1 MEGAGLAEDQAQMAP
16 HAARRERSPLPAVP
30 LRAFVAGVLQ
40 NLDPPQPC
48 SFLQPGQ
55 TFTGSQRVS
64 RSQTSLQEDWSVV
77 VTVQECNLET
87 GYICGSMLAENV
99 PRAKAPVITF
109 WEGDIIDNM
118 NSSFIT
124 SKWSVQHSVDLQHW
138 RKFEPFRPLEQQVK
152 ATGGRSDRLGQHSH
166 IFMRWKERW
175 FQSPRDPECGLT
187 IAGFYYL
194 CLCRQDGS
202 IQGFY
207 HDPSSNPYQRLSLM
221 AGSSGASGHASGHYE
236 FMP

>member
-77 VTVQECNLET
+77 VTVQ
-87 GYICGSMLAENV
+87 
-99 PRAKAPVITF
+99 
-109 WEGDIIDNM
+109 GDIIDNM